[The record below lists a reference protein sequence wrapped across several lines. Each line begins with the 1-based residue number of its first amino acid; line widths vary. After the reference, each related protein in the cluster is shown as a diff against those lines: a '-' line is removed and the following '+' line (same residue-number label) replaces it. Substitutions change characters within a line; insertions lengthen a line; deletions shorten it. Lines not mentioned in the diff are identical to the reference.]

1 MSIRALALA
10 CLLTPAVAVGADPN
24 DDELDSE
31 GRRRHFVGTSLFM
44 AFNPLFDP
52 SPSFYQL
59 NAGWRVTPRDSVSVE
74 AITWKYQAPLGIPW
88 GQDYGDD
95 ALDFPGSVRDVGVG
109 AAYQRF
115 WWKGLYSQVHL
126 LPMAHTYQD
135 EDGERIQT
143 GFFLFTTLRAG
154 YHIGLWRDRVFVEPS
169 IACTWW
175 PIETNV
181 PAGFAAA
188 AEPWP
193 RYFLAE
199 PGLHAG
205 VSF

>member
-1 MSIRALALA
+1 MNVRAVALA
-10 CLLTPAVAVGADPN
+10 CLLAPGIAQAG
-24 DDELDSE
+24 DDLDAE
-31 GRRRHFVGTSLFM
+31 GRRRQYVGTSLFM
-44 AFNPLFDP
+44 VANFLPNP
-52 SPSFYQL
+52 PSFYQV
-59 NAGWRVTPRDSVSVE
+59 NVGWRVTPRDSLSFE
-74 AITWKYQAPLGIPW
+74 AITWRYQAPLGIPW
-88 GQDYGDD
+88 GDDFGDD

-109 AAYQRF
+109 VAYQRF
-115 WWKGLYSQVHL
+115 FWKGLYAQVHL
-126 LPMAHTYQD
+126 LPMVHTYRD
-135 EDGERIQT
+135 DVGERIQT

-169 IACTWW
+169 IACTSW

-188 AEPWP
+188 ADPWP
-193 RYFLAE
+193 RYFLLE